1 MHAPGGCEYFAI
13 SPAQYCDRAMMSLGC
28 PMIDLH
34 QARFAHQRPVQ
45 SIL

>member
-1 MHAPGGCEYFAI
+1 MRILRYFAGAI
-13 SPAQYCDRAMMSLGC
+13 LRSRDDERSGC